1 VTGKGISDL
10 TFIWLVRQHLLQLL
24 EVQGEGNMRIRLTQV
39 FFAFVTTL
47 FCTISVSATPPDAGP
62 AAQQPLLL
70 AGGVVKKFVCHIK
83 PNNNYKTQELP
94 ADTADKLVANDPGQ
108 QEWIEGKCED
118 NPSLS

>member
-1 VTGKGISDL
+1 
-10 TFIWLVRQHLLQLL
+10 
-24 EVQGEGNMRIRLTQV
+24 MRIRLTQV

-70 AGGVVKKFVCHIK
+70 AGGVVKKFVCHIM

-94 ADTADKLVANDPGQ
+94 AETADELVANDPDQ
-108 QEWIEGKCED
+108 QEWIEGKCEN